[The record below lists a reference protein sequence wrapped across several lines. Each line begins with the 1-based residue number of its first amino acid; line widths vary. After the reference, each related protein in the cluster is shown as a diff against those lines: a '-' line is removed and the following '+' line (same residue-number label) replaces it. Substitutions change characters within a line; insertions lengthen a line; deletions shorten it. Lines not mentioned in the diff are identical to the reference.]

1 MTTPPSH
8 AARPTRTPARARR
21 RDVVLP
27 PAEDEDGV
35 DVVPSGAPD
44 GTLEDSR
51 TLERSLRGL
60 VASLQRTL
68 ESVDPPLTP
77 VQLWCLHELEA
88 NGGATV
94 GDLAEAVGVVP
105 STVSRNAERLVVAGL
120 VSRRAVH
127 GDRRHV
133 SLKLT
138 PAGSRVL
145 AEVFEARAR
154 ALDSTVAR
162 MDGVDRVA
170 LLRGAHAFT
179 VARDAHDG
187 HAGVP

>member
-8 AARPTRTPARARR
+8 PARPTRTPARARH
-21 RDVVLP
+21 RDVVP
-27 PAEDEDGV
+27 PPVDGV
-35 DVVPSGAPD
+35 DAVDAVPSGDPD

-51 TLERSLRGL
+51 TLERSLRGI

-88 NGGATV
+88 HGDATV

-105 STVSRNAERLVVAGL
+105 STVSRNAERLVAAGL

-133 SLKLT
+133 SLRLA

-154 ALDSTVAR
+154 ALNSTVAR
-162 MDGVDRVA
+162 MDSVDRVA

-179 VARDAHDG
+179 AARNAHDG